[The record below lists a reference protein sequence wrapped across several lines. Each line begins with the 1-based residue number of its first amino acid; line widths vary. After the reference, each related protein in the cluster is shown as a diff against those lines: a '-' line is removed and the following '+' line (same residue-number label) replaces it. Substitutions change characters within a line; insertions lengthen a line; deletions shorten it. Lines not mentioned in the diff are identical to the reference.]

1 MRTLAFLT
9 SFYDLNGTL
18 NIRKDFFKCLSEN
31 FNLVYIINS
40 DELNFFPYLEKKYY
54 GKKNKKSRIYH
65 KLPKNIKFF
74 NPKNSKEFIEFAN
87 KKSLLIINNI
97 GKSFFRLKIHFLIK
111 KIGAKQ
117 IIINNLG
124 SIGGARVHIAPNEIL
139 RILKYHLFQGLF
151 NKIITPALIL
161 IGLVPRIELHFTC
174 KKKELENAKK
184 NFLRNFFLKRK
195 LLYSKEFK
203 LINSRTYDTLLSDK
217 IKVEEK
223 YIVHLNAEMNGRHEL
238 ETRGRLNKKDLES
251 HYFHLR
257 KFLNK
262 LSKDFNKPVIV
273 CVHPSIKRIDFNKFV
288 KSKLLRGFKITQ
300 FKTQYYV
307 YKSFLVTSF
316 DTSSII
322 DAAILKKRIL
332 GLWSRFMD
340 INQIE
345 HSKTYPKKI
354 GYKRIN
360 FENFHYDKKEIMKTL
375 NKNTLKY
382 NQFIK
387 NYHCHKKNIKGIDE
401 IISIIKKRYK
411 CI

>member
-1 MRTLAFLT
+1 MFVR
-9 SFYDLNGTL
+9 
-18 NIRKDFFKCLSEN
+18 N

-54 GKKNKKSRIYH
+54 GKKNKKSRIYK

-97 GKSFFRLKIHFLIK
+97 GKSFFSLKIHFLIK

-184 NFLRNFFLKRK
+184 NFLRNFLLKKK

-238 ETRGRLNKKDLES
+238 ETRGRLNKKDLD
-251 HYFHLR
+251 L
-257 KFLNK
+257 
-262 LSKDFNKPVIV
+262 
-273 CVHPSIKRIDFNKFV
+273 
-288 KSKLLRGFKITQ
+288 T
-300 FKTQYYV
+300 
-307 YKSFLVTSF
+307 
-316 DTSSII
+316 
-322 DAAILKKRIL
+322 
-332 GLWSRFMD
+332 
-340 INQIE
+340 
-345 HSKTYPKKI
+345 
-354 GYKRIN
+354 
-360 FENFHYDKKEIMKTL
+360 
-375 NKNTLKY
+375 
-382 NQFIK
+382 
-387 NYHCHKKNIKGIDE
+387 
-401 IISIIKKRYK
+401 ISI
-411 CI
+411 